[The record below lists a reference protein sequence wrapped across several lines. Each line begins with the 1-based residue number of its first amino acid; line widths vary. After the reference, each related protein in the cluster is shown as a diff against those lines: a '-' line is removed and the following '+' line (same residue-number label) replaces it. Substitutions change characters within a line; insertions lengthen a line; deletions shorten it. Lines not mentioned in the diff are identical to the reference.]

1 MTDNIGNEDAYTY
14 DGHVY
19 KCFRCGKTYNRKSFL
34 QNHQCHI
41 CPLCDKLFLSSQN
54 LKSHSCAMTSCDDCK
69 RSFKSTK
76 TLSNHKCTYCKHCS
90 TVFSS
95 FQKLNQHLQHYKVS
109 IDATEPE
116 KKQQAEKRK
125 TKSLKTNLCSI
136 GVEMKAAESDWQLDG
151 NIVKIK
157 EETLSDTNEQDGLN
171 MPNFKH
177 RLACEFKMA
186 TDILN
191 VQVKKESMEPP
202 SEDKVEE
209 TAPDIAQI
217 VDKENIG
224 ETNSCDNDTVTS
236 NNNTEDKNGDKPG
249 TPIMVISPEG
259 GNTAEQLQRMIQQQY
274 LVNLLQF
281 QQSMLQQGQVNQAPS
296 LQVQHQTLLNALDFT
311 GKSGET
317 SPDSTQNVAVAV
329 KERKQNRS
337 IEGEIGSDN
346 DSLVF
351 DDEVYSN
358 GEELTDKQKSERI
371 RHSVGGRNI
380 NQYGREFTN
389 GRPLPDHLRVQILQL
404 ALQGIRP
411 CEISRQ
417 LQVSHG
423 CVSKILNRYRKTGS
437 INPGQIGGS
446 KPKVTTPDVVSRV
459 RQYKMENPQ
468 MFAWE
473 IRQKLLADGICQ
485 EKNIPSISSINR
497 IIRDKA
503 ILQRRSFDGSLKD
516 CDTTDMDDLPLDTER
531 IQRYMISIPNLT
543 GNNMTPTTEG
553 TIIPVQVSLD
563 TTQGVLVP
571 TVNMIRQQY
580 SPPIAHQQ
588 TSQVSPTLMRTSP
601 KQSPSSIVIQGIGND
616 AIKTNENAQ
625 HVFTVEDL
633 SRQKFVSE
641 NNGHLQ
647 PGVGTSQTVDIGEL
661 AVEGMKCSS
670 SPKSDL
676 NRHNLHSV
684 ISHLITTQT
693 AAIMKE
699 DDIAAQQLQYQN
711 EAAQGQS
718 SETIIEID
726 PEINDAVSNITKN
739 PGTVSNSLSPIVSKD
754 FSPII
759 QRKFSSEGLSIISS
773 PQTYTVA
780 SDKIGSTVP
789 VTINI
794 APYQFESSSK
804 ENSPQISPALSSSHS
819 MEKHPQTSPQSVG
832 SNARNKSRHRSRD
845 SSSSGSMSPTTNRT
859 KSVEKKAVSRSNVVP
874 APPAAVTYDK
884 YAGTPTMYDYTLPD
898 RGLGTGPAPTPRPQS
913 GNSVKSHSWHC
924 PQSPAQLSIPS
935 PALSDRSG
943 TSPLDLSSAPIKE
956 SRREILKSPALSDK
970 GSLSVTE
977 ENSEKSTP
985 QKVLYEKNMLIFSE
999 NEVEIIS
1006 VGNNKWVVRNESQLL
1021 SMTHKGKPDGQTETQ
1036 TNKRPSDDES
1046 GSPVGLKIPKL
1057 TNGNSTPMMGHGA
1070 NTVNSSVPLTNGNL
1084 IFSANV
1090 SVDSQAGRDPKSC
1103 PVLQN
1108 MLKPKT

>member
-1 MTDNIGNEDAYTY
+1 
-14 DGHVY
+14 
-19 KCFRCGKTYNRKSFL
+19 
-34 QNHQCHI
+34 
-41 CPLCDKLFLSSQN
+41 
-54 LKSHSCAMTSCDDCK
+54 
-69 RSFKSTK
+69 
-76 TLSNHKCTYCKHCS
+76 
-90 TVFSS
+90 
-95 FQKLNQHLQHYKVS
+95 
-109 IDATEPE
+109 
-116 KKQQAEKRK
+116 
-125 TKSLKTNLCSI
+125 
-136 GVEMKAAESDWQLDG
+136 
-151 NIVKIK
+151 
-157 EETLSDTNEQDGLN
+157 
-171 MPNFKH
+171 
-177 RLACEFKMA
+177 
-186 TDILN
+186 
-191 VQVKKESMEPP
+191 
-202 SEDKVEE
+202 
-209 TAPDIAQI
+209 
-217 VDKENIG
+217 
-224 ETNSCDNDTVTS
+224 
-236 NNNTEDKNGDKPG
+236 
-249 TPIMVISPEG
+249 
-259 GNTAEQLQRMIQQQY
+259 
-274 LVNLLQF
+274 
-281 QQSMLQQGQVNQAPS
+281 
-296 LQVQHQTLLNALDFT
+296 
-311 GKSGET
+311 
-317 SPDSTQNVAVAV
+317 
-329 KERKQNRS
+329 
-337 IEGEIGSDN
+337 
-346 DSLVF
+346 
-351 DDEVYSN
+351 
-358 GEELTDKQKSERI
+358 
-371 RHSVGGRNI
+371 
-380 NQYGREFTN
+380 
-389 GRPLPDHLRVQILQL
+389 
-404 ALQGIRP
+404 
-411 CEISRQ
+411 
-417 LQVSHG
+417 
-423 CVSKILNRYRKTGS
+423 
-437 INPGQIGGS
+437 
-446 KPKVTTPDVVSRV
+446 
-459 RQYKMENPQ
+459 
-468 MFAWE
+468 
-473 IRQKLLADGICQ
+473 
-485 EKNIPSISSINR
+485 
-497 IIRDKA
+497 
-503 ILQRRSFDGSLKD
+503 
-516 CDTTDMDDLPLDTER
+516 MDDLPLDTER

-543 GNNMTPTTEG
+543 GNNMTPSTEG

-563 TTQGVLVP
+563 TAQGVLVP

-739 PGTVSNSLSPIVSKD
+739 PGTVSNPLSPIVSKD
-754 FSPII
+754 FSPIV

-804 ENSPQISPALSSSHS
+804 DNSPQISPALSSSHS

-1036 TNKRPSDDES
+1036 TNKRPCDDES

>member
-1 MTDNIGNEDAYTY
+1 
-14 DGHVY
+14 
-19 KCFRCGKTYNRKSFL
+19 
-34 QNHQCHI
+34 
-41 CPLCDKLFLSSQN
+41 
-54 LKSHSCAMTSCDDCK
+54 
-69 RSFKSTK
+69 
-76 TLSNHKCTYCKHCS
+76 
-90 TVFSS
+90 
-95 FQKLNQHLQHYKVS
+95 
-109 IDATEPE
+109 
-116 KKQQAEKRK
+116 
-125 TKSLKTNLCSI
+125 
-136 GVEMKAAESDWQLDG
+136 
-151 NIVKIK
+151 
-157 EETLSDTNEQDGLN
+157 
-171 MPNFKH
+171 
-177 RLACEFKMA
+177 MA

-202 SEDKVEE
+202 SEDKERDQE
-209 TAPDIAQI
+209 NAPDIAQI

-224 ETNSCDNDTVTS
+224 EINSCENDAATS

-249 TPIMVISPEG
+249 TPVMVISPE

-281 QQSMLQQGQVNQAPS
+281 QQSMLQQGQVNQTPS

-317 SPDSTQNVAVAV
+317 SPDSTQNNVGTV

-473 IRQKLLADGICQ
+473 IRQKLLSDGICQ

-543 GNNMTPTTEG
+543 GNQMTPATEG

-563 TTQGVLVP
+563 TAQGVLVP
-571 TVNMIRQQY
+571 TVNMIRPEY

-601 KQSPSSIVIQGIGND
+601 KQAPSSIVIQGIGND

-633 SRQKFVSE
+633 SRQKFGISVSE
-641 NNGHLQ
+641 NNGHVQ
-647 PGVGTSQTVDIGEL
+647 PAVGTSQTVDIGEL
-661 AVEGMKCSS
+661 AAEGMKCSS
-670 SPKSDL
+670 SPKSDV

-739 PGTVSNSLSPIVSKD
+739 SVTISSPLSPIVTKD
-754 FSPII
+754 YSPLT
-759 QRKFSSEGLSIISS
+759 QRKFSSEGVSIISS

-780 SDKIGSTVP
+780 SDKIGNTVP

-794 APYQFESSSK
+794 APYQFETSSK

-819 MEKHPQTSPQSVG
+819 MEKHPQTSPHSGG
-832 SNARNKSRHRSRD
+832 SNARGKSRDRSRD
-845 SSSSGSMSPTTNRT
+845 SSSSGSLSPTSNRAI
-859 KSVEKKAVSRSNVVP
+859 SVEKKAVSRSNVVP
-874 APPAAVTYDK
+874 ALPAAVTYDK
-884 YAGTPTMYDYTLPD
+884 YAGTLLYDYTLPD
-898 RGLGTGPAPTPRPQS
+898 RGLGTGPGPTPRPQS
-913 GNSVKSHSWHC
+913 SNSVKSHSWHC

-943 TSPLDLSSAPIKE
+943 TSPLDLSSAPIKD
-956 SRREILKSPALSDK
+956 SRRELAKSPVSDK
-970 GSLSVTE
+970 GSLSATDD
-977 ENSEKSTP
+977 NSEKSTP

-1021 SMTHKGKPDGQTETQ
+1021 SMTHKGKPDSQTETQ

-1057 TNGNSTPMMGHGA
+1057 TNGNSTPMMVHGA
-1070 NTVNSSVPLTNGNL
+1070 NTVNSSVPLTNGNMV
-1084 IFSANV
+1084 FSANV
-1090 SVDSQAGRDPKSC
+1090 SVDSQSGRDPKNC